1 MLKRTIGLYLKFL
14 AVKWKYRGKVKFKG
28 FTVLYA
34 FPDSKI
40 TFIGGGT
47 SVFSHALSN
56 LSGLYQRTI
65 IVARY
70 GGKIE
75 IGEHCGISGSTI
87 YAWDSIKIGKYTR
100 VGANCK
106 IIDNDFHPVEL
117 EYRHQGL
124 NKEFTRRKPIEIGD
138 DCFIGANSIIL
149 KGTKLG
155 NNVIVGA
162 GSVVHGEWPDNCII
176 AGNPAK
182 FVCENKPKNEE

>member
-1 MLKRTIGLYLKFL
+1 MLKRFLGLYLRYL
-14 AVKWKYRGKVKFKG
+14 VAKWKYRGKVKFNG
-28 FTVLYA
+28 FTVIYA
-34 FPDSKI
+34 FPDSNI
-40 TFIGGGT
+40 TFTGGGT
-47 SVFSHALSN
+47 SIDSNSLSN
-56 LSGLYQRTI
+56 LSGIYQRTI

-87 YAWDSIKIGKYTR
+87 YSWDSIKIGNYTR
-100 VGANCK
+100 IGANCK

-117 EYRHQGL
+117 EYRHKSL
-124 NKEFTRRKPIEIGD
+124 NKDFTRRKPIEIGD

-162 GSVVHGEWPDNCII
+162 GSVVHGEWPDNCVI

-182 FVCENKPKNEE
+182 LLKSL

>member
-1 MLKRTIGLYLKFL
+1 MIRGLILRILFLKTLFTKRN
-14 AVKWKYRGKVKFKG
+14 VKFKG
-28 FTVLYA
+28 WCVIYS
-34 FPDSKI
+34 FPGGYIK
-40 TFIGGGT
+40 IGGGT
-47 SVFSHALSN
+47 SLFSSFSSN
-56 LSGLYQRTI
+56 MLGLYQRCI

-70 GGKIE
+70 GGRIE

-87 YAWDSIKIGKYTR
+87 YAWDSIKIGNYTR

-117 EYRHQGL
+117 EYRHKGL
-124 NKEFTRRKPIEIGD
+124 NEEYTRRAPIEIGN
-138 DCFIGANSIIL
+138 DCFIGMNSIIL

-162 GSVVHGEWPDNCII
+162 GSVVHGTFPDNCII

-182 FVCENKPKNEE
+182 IVKNIE

>member
-1 MLKRTIGLYLKFL
+1 MLRGLLLRLLYIK
-14 AVKWKYRGKVKFKG
+14 AWVKYRKVRFNGWCVLHQFPGSSIQIGK
-28 FTVLYA
+28 
-34 FPDSKI
+34 
-40 TFIGGGT
+40 GT
-47 SVFSHALSN
+47 SLFSSFSSN
-56 LSGLYQRTI
+56 MLGLYQRCI

-87 YAWDSIKIGKYTR
+87 YSWDSIKIGNYTR
-100 VGANCK
+100 IGANCK

-117 EYRHQGL
+117 EYRHKGL
-124 NKEFTRRKPIEIGD
+124 NEQFTKRASISIGN
-138 DCFIGANSIIL
+138 DCFIGMNSIIL

-182 FVCENKPKNEE
+182 FICENKPKNEE

>member
-1 MLKRTIGLYLKFL
+1 MFRGLLLRILFFKYWCSHRKLT
-14 AVKWKYRGKVKFKG
+14 YRGWSVI
-28 FTVLYA
+28 YA
-34 FPDSKI
+34 FPKSLIKI
-40 TFIGGGT
+40 GDKT
-47 SVFSHALSN
+47 SLYSSFSSN
-56 LSGLYQRTI
+56 MLGLYQRCI

-75 IGEHCGISGSTI
+75 IGENCGISGSTI
-87 YAWDSIKIGKYTR
+87 YAWNSIKIGDYTR

-117 EYRHQGL
+117 EHRHKAL
-124 NKEFTRRKPIEIGD
+124 NEEYARRAPIEIGD
-138 DCFIGANSIIL
+138 DCFIGMNSVIL

-162 GSVVHGEWPDNCII
+162 GSVVHGSFPDNCII

-182 FVCENKPKNEE
+182 IIKMLDE